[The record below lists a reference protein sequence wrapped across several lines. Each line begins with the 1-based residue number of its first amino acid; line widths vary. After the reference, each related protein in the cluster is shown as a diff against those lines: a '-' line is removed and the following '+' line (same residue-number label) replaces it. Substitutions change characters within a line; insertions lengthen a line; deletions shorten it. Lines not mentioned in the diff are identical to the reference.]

1 MKPRWLHLEISNVE
15 VSRYL
20 ELAKL
25 YQTPHKQIKARVNLD
40 GRPPANKGAWFEGL
54 LVVKTLQTTTMVKM
68 MKMIDEEDD
77 EEETHL
83 QRSIKMKKKKKII
96 TTPLKAF
103 VAGNA
108 LVRLLTFF

>member
-40 GRPPANKGAWFEGL
+40 GRPPANKGARFEGL
-54 LVVKTLQTTTMVKM
+54 LVVKTLQTITMMKMMKM
-68 MKMIDEEDD
+68 MKMIDEDD

-83 QRSIKMKKKKKII
+83 QRSIKMKKKKMI
-96 TTPLKAF
+96 TTPELAF

-108 LVRLLTFF
+108 